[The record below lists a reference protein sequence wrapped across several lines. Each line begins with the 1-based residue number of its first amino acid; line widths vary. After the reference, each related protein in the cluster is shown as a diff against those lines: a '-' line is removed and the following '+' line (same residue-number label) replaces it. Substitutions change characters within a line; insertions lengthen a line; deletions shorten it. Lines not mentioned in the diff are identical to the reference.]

1 MIISHAEEKQWKSY
15 KKEEQYS
22 TYHQYSQHQFVDKYQ
37 KRKNKKYSIAAH
49 LVITNHTN
57 I

>member
-37 KRKNKKYSIAAH
+37 KRKNKKYSIATH
-49 LVITNHTN
+49 LVITDYTN